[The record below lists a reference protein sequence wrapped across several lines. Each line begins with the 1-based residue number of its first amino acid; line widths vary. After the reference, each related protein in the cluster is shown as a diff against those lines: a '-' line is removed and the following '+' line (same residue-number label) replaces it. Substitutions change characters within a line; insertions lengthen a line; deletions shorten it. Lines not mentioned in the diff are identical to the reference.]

1 MKFSKLALSL
11 YVLLIFASGVVV
23 GIFAFRL
30 YTVNSVAANAP
41 RSPEEWRRQ
50 YVADM
55 RTRLHLDAAQLG
67 KLNGILDDTRARFT
81 AAHDRIRPEM
91 DQIHRDQQDQV
102 RAMLTGTQRQE
113 YEKMLKEREAK
124 MKAEGKKF

>member
-1 MKFSKLALSL
+1 MKFSKLTLSL
-11 YVLLIFASGVVV
+11 YVLLIFASGVAV

-55 RTRLHLDAAQLG
+55 QTRLRLDTAQLR

-102 RAMLTGTQRQE
+102 RAMLTDEQ
-113 YEKMLKEREAK
+113 
-124 MKAEGKKF
+124 

>member
-11 YVLLIFASGVVV
+11 YVLLIFASGVAV

-50 YVADM
+50 YVADL
-55 RTRLHLDAAQLG
+55 RARLHLDADQLG
-67 KLNGILDDTRARFT
+67 KLNGILDETRARFT

-102 RAMLTGTQRQE
+102 RAMLTDTQRQE
-113 YEKMLKEREAK
+113 YEKMLKERDAK
-124 MKAEGKKF
+124 KKAEGKKF

>member
-55 RTRLHLDAAQLG
+55 RARLRLNAAQLG
-67 KLNGILDDTRARFT
+67 KLNGILDETRARFT
-81 AAHDRIRPEM
+81 AAHDKIRPEM
-91 DQIHRDQQDQV
+91 HQIHRDQQDQV
-102 RAMLTGTQRQE
+102 RAMLTDGQRQE
-113 YEKMLKEREAK
+113 YEKMLKERDAK
-124 MKAEGKKF
+124 KKEEGKKF